1 MKTLFN
7 TCLPVLCLSL
17 FLWNCNSPTHEENNS
32 EDSIVVNMED
42 AEAMSTVAEP
52 EDYILQTM
60 MNSMMY
66 ASLAQVASERA
77 SAQEVKDFANTLFD
91 STEVIVA
98 KLQELFDAVEGE
110 APQAMSVAQQA
121 QLDSLQNLPPAEFDQ
136 AFVNYVVQAQED
148 DIEIL
153 QSLATEAD
161 NVIVI
166 GLAEEIENMMQ
177 AQLEKAR
184 TVREETM

>member
-7 TCLPVLCLSL
+7 TCLSMLCLSL
-17 FLWNCNSPTHEENNS
+17 FLWNCNSTTQEETTS
-32 EDSIVVNMED
+32 EDSIAVNMED
-42 AEAMSTVAEP
+42 AETMSSVAEP
-52 EDYILQTM
+52 EDYLLQTM

-66 ASLAQVASERA
+66 ASLAQVASEKA
-77 SAQEVKDFANTLFD
+77 TAQEVKDFANDLSD

-110 APQAMSVAQQA
+110 APQAMSVEQQA
-121 QLDSLQNLPPAEFDQ
+121 HLDSLQKLPPAEFDQ
-136 AFVNYVVQAQED
+136 AFVDYMVQAQEG
-148 DIEIL
+148 DIETL

-161 NVIVI
+161 NTIVI

-184 TVREETM
+184 TVKEETM